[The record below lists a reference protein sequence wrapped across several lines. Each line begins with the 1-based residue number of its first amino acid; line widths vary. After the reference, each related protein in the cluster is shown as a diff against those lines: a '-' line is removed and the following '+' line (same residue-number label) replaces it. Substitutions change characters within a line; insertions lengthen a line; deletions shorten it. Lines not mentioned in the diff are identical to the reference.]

1 MAYTALSSGWTV
13 THAGGETPA
22 DFSADPIPAS
32 VPGVVHTD
40 LLRAGLIP
48 DPFDADNETSQQW
61 IGSTNWRYETS
72 FQWHPDGSE
81 RYDLVAEGLDTVAA
95 IELNGRP
102 VGATRNQHRSYR
114 FDIRNALTSGTN
126 TLSIT
131 FSAPVTEAER
141 LATQHGE
148 LPHTNH
154 HPYNTL
160 RKSASN
166 FGWDWGIDVA
176 TSGIWKAIGIESWS
190 NVRIASVRPLVSLEG
205 TVGVLTTVIELD
217 WASEEGAPQ
226 KVSVTVA
233 GMTETAH
240 VAPGQASVTL
250 HSRIPG
256 VKLWWPRSHGDQPL
270 YDVSVSDGTNPTAW
284 QGRVGF
290 RTVSVDTAPDHAGSP
305 FVVKVNGE
313 TILIRGA
320 NWIPDHAFL
329 TEIDRDRYRR
339 RIGDA
344 VDANINLLRVW
355 GGGIYESKDFYEA
368 CDEAGI
374 LVWQDFLFAC
384 AAYAEEEWLAEEVE
398 AEAREAIIRLSAHPS
413 LVIWNGNNE
422 NIWGYVDW
430 GWRPRL
436 AGRTWGNGY
445 YRELLPRLVAE
456 LDGTRPYSPG
466 SPYSY
471 DDYVHPNDQ
480 HHGTMHIWDVWNQR
494 DYSAYA
500 EYQPRFVSEFGF
512 QGPPAW
518 STLTNVVHDEV
529 LDPYGPQMLIHQ
541 KATDG
546 NVKLE
551 KGMQGHLPEPASIDE
566 WHWATQLNQAHAVRF
581 GIEHFR
587 SLTPH
592 NTGTIVWQLNDNW
605 PVISWAAVD
614 FAEQRKPLWYAIR
627 EAYRPRLA
635 TLQPRGDAISLVL
648 LNDTHDPFI
657 GDFRIRRMTV
667 DGTVLNEQTLSVTIP
682 ARGQQDLPLP
692 QGLAVTDSP
701 VTEILVAE
709 AAAESGFNRAI
720 RNFVEPAD
728 QLLNPDALKMQVQRA
743 GGGFDVAVTA
753 TSYVRD
759 AFLQADRIDPDA
771 RVDAGLIS
779 LLPGE
784 SFTFHVQG
792 ARGADAE
799 DFNAPFILCSLNSL
813 RTSKVRS
820 NAEPFASLRSSQ

>member
-1 MAYTALSSGWTV
+1 MTYTQLTRGWTV
-13 THAGGETPA
+13 IPAGGDIPS
-22 DFSADPIPAS
+22 DFPVDPVPAS

-40 LLRAGLIP
+40 LLRAGLIA
-48 DPFDADNETSQQW
+48 DPFDADNETRQQW
-61 IGSTNWRYETS
+61 IGSTNWCYETN
-72 FQWHPDGSE
+72 FEWKPDGSE
-81 RYDLVAEGLDTVAA
+81 RYDLVAEGLDTVAS
-95 IELNGRP
+95 IELNGRL
-102 VGATRNQHRSYR
+102 VAATRNQHRSYR
-114 FDIRNALTSGTN
+114 FDVRHLLEVGTN
-126 TLSIT
+126 RLAIT

-141 LATQHGE
+141 LAAEHGE

-160 RKSASN
+160 RKAASN

-176 TSGIWKAIGIESWS
+176 TSGIWKAIGIDSWS
-190 NVRIASVRPLVSLEG
+190 NVRISAVRPLVSIEG
-205 TVGVLTTVIELD
+205 TEGVLDAVLD
-217 WASEEGAPQ
+217 LEWASDQSVPQ
-226 KVSVTVA
+226 TMTATVA
-233 GMTETAH
+233 GITASAAA
-240 VAPGQASVTL
+240 APGQASVTL
-250 HSRIPG
+250 RCRVPA

-270 YDVSVSDGTNPTAW
+270 YEVSVSDGANRAAW

-290 RTVSVDTAPDHAGSP
+290 RTVSVETAPDENGSP
-305 FVVKVNGE
+305 FIVKINGE
-313 TILIRGA
+313 AVLIRGA

-329 TEIDRDRYRR
+329 TEIDRGRYRR
-339 RIGDA
+339 RIRDA
-344 VDANINLLRVW
+344 FEANINLLRAW

-384 AAYAEEEWLAEEVE
+384 AAYAEEEWLASEVE
-398 AEAREAIIRLSAHPS
+398 AEAREAITRLSPHPS
-413 LVIWNGNNE
+413 LAIWNGNNE

-471 DDYVHPNDQ
+471 DDYIHPNDQ
-480 HHGTMHIWDVWNQR
+480 RHGTMHIWDVWNQR

-518 STLTNVVHDEV
+518 STLTAVVHDEV

-541 KATDG
+541 KAADG
-546 NVKLE
+546 NLKLE
-551 KGMQGHLPEPASIDE
+551 KGMRGHLPEPASIEE

-587 SLTPH
+587 SLAPH

-614 FAEQRKPLWYAIR
+614 FAEQRKPLWYAIS

-635 TLQPRGDAISLVL
+635 TFQPRGESTALVL
-648 LNDTHDPFI
+648 LNDTPDPFA
-657 GDFRIRRMTV
+657 GDFTVRRV
-667 DGTVLNEQTLSVTIP
+667 AFDGTAIREQTFSLTVP
-682 ARGQQDLPLP
+682 ARGQLSIPLP
-692 QGLAVTDSP
+692 KELAASVDP
-701 VTEILVAE
+701 AAEILVAE
-709 AAAESGFNRAI
+709 PARDSGFNRAFG
-720 RNFVEPAD
+720 NHVEPVSQSLA
-728 QLLNPDALKMQVQRA
+728 PDALKMEVERA
-743 GGGFDVAVTA
+743 GGGFDVTVTA

-759 AFLQADRIDPDA
+759 AYLQADRVDSGA
-771 RVDAGLIS
+771 RVDVGLIS

-784 SFTFHVQG
+784 SFTFHV
-792 ARGADAE
+792 RGAAQASAE
-799 DFNAPFILCSLNSL
+799 DFHAPFVLCSLNSL
-813 RTSKVRS
+813 GSSKATG
-820 NAEPFASLRSSQ
+820 NA